1 MSAPRLRDGGGGSAP
16 PAGSTATSATIAAP
30 AVAPAVGAAGA
41 TANASAASAPAA
53 GGVAGK
59 KNANT
64 IDALTAT
71 LQSSKLADGATS
83 GDRLATMDNDAI
95 KTLLLDTTT
104 EAGEGLSV
112 CLHDHIWA
120 NGGEAVLRLG
130 LPPRTYE
137 EQEHFKHDIDG
148 IEAVDRCFTED
159 ELELAVKNVVRACQD
174 AEGQATVLCRG
185 QSPQSSYAYLMLRRI
200 PAGAQELLEL
210 RIAVIGNVD
219 AGKSST
225 LGVLTK
231 GGLDDGRGKARVNL
245 FRTQARD
252 RERADVE
259 RRHGDHGFRQRGRG
273 RHECRKGID
282 GARKKD
288 ELGGGVREE
297 RKGHFFH
304 CEYAPVW
311 GRTAQELKRGYL
323 WQDLAGHERY
333 LKTTVGGLT
342 GCLPDFCM
350 LMVGGNAGLIGMSKE
365 HLGVALALAVPVL
378 VCITKV
384 DMTPPH
390 ILEATIKQ
398 LSKILRSPGCRKTP
412 VFVQNQEQA
421 VETALRLGN
430 ERICPIFQISNVTGQ
445 NLPLLRSFLNVLP
458 QANPAKFSP
467 EAPFKFQLQDVFS
480 VPFVGCVVSGVILS
494 GVVKVGDNLI
504 IGPDTLGQFTPTSV
518 RSIQRKR
525 VNVDAASA
533 GQSASFALKRIR
545 RNQVRKGMVMLS
557 RTDSPPKASMTC
569 DAEILCLYHSTTLS
583 VGSCMVLHAASI
595 RQTVRILAIAKLD
608 SHGDVSTDTT
618 TASANPDKP
627 VVRTGDRALLR
638 LQFIRFAEYVEPGL
652 KLITREGKTKLN
664 GVIRSV
670 GQTGPLGAV
679 NKQPDSQGP
688 TMSAPPANATAT
700 ASA

>member
-1 MSAPRLRDGGGGSAP
+1 
-16 PAGSTATSATIAAP
+16 
-30 AVAPAVGAAGA
+30 
-41 TANASAASAPAA
+41 
-53 GGVAGK
+53 
-59 KNANT
+59 
-64 IDALTAT
+64 
-71 LQSSKLADGATS
+71 
-83 GDRLATMDNDAI
+83 
-95 KTLLLDTTT
+95 
-104 EAGEGLSV
+104 
-112 CLHDHIWA
+112 
-120 NGGEAVLRLG
+120 
-130 LPPRTYE
+130 
-137 EQEHFKHDIDG
+137 
-148 IEAVDRCFTED
+148 
-159 ELELAVKNVVRACQD
+159 
-174 AEGQATVLCRG
+174 
-185 QSPQSSYAYLMLRRI
+185 
-200 PAGAQELLEL
+200 
-210 RIAVIGNVD
+210 
-219 AGKSST
+219 
-225 LGVLTK
+225 
-231 GGLDDGRGKARVNL
+231 
-245 FRTQARD
+245 
-252 RERADVE
+252 
-259 RRHGDHGFRQRGRG
+259 
-273 RHECRKGID
+273 
-282 GARKKD
+282 
-288 ELGGGVREE
+288 
-297 RKGHFFH
+297 
-304 CEYAPVW
+304 
-311 GRTAQELKRGYL
+311 
-323 WQDLAGHERY
+323 
-333 LKTTVGGLT
+333 
-342 GCLPDFCM
+342 
-350 LMVGGNAGLIGMSKE
+350 MSKE

-412 VFVQNQEQA
+412 VFVENQEQA
-421 VETALRLGN
+421 VETALRLGH

-494 GVVKVGDNLI
+494 GAVKVGDNLI

-608 SHGDVSTDTT
+608 SQGEVCADTS
-618 TASANPDKP
+618 ASANPDKP

-652 KLITREGKTKLN
+652 KLITREGKTKLI

-670 GQTGPLGAV
+670 GETGPLGSV
-679 NKQPDSQGP
+679 NKQVDSQNGP